1 MLQTWPVER
10 GDDMDGYS
18 EYCEFCGFRIGSLC
32 DGKQEESVNPY
43 LEDLYGLEVVELL
56 CSGEYYILIS
66 EI

>member
-1 MLQTWPVER
+1 
-10 GDDMDGYS
+10 MDGYS